1 MLDVDTPTN
10 KKLATPTGASPLVA
24 MVTPPLAEATPL
36 EGGAPTPD
44 YAAAL
49 TNDDSSIQPHLSSY
63 SGGFFPKT
71 PLSVKPLTSP
81 LKSPEEPKIKS
92 ASVAMANV
100 AKTPASAESSFS
112 AEVIQSILTN
122 TSIQTTPTE
131 PHPSPTAQ
139 QQSLFEERQRLLQQ
153 MTTPNQTANTIAQP
167 VAKQPTNRLKLSVS
181 SYEVVN

>member
-24 MVTPPLAEATPL
+24 MVTPPLAEATPT

-49 TNDDSSIQPHLSSY
+49 TNDDTSIQPHLSSY
-63 SGGFFPKT
+63 GGGFFPNT
-71 PLSVKPLTSP
+71 PLSAKSLASP
-81 LKSPEEPKIKS
+81 LKSPDKPKIKPV
-92 ASVAMANV
+92 SVSMATV
-100 AKTPASAESSFS
+100 AKTPASTESSFS

-122 TSIQTTPTE
+122 TSIQTTPTG
-131 PHPSPTAQ
+131 PHPSTTAQ
-139 QQSLFEERQRLLQQ
+139 QQSLLEERQRLLQQ
-153 MTTPNQTANTIAQP
+153 MTTPTQTTNPITQP

-181 SYEVVN
+181 INIK